1 MADSASLAGSTA
13 ADNVNHDV
21 ELAIGVGQSQ
31 RAADHQL
38 QGFQAE
44 VIVDITIVDG
54 NLAGAIVDADAGN
67 GMLTTA
73 SAVEI
78 LFSFVHLLLPP
89 YQNSTTSGFWA
100 ACACS
105 AVL

>member
-1 MADSASLAGSTA
+1 MLRSSGSKYQAEDAGQAVADSASLAGSTA

-54 NLAGAIVDADAGN
+54 NLAGAIVDTGAPA
-67 GMLTTA
+67 TECFRRP
-73 SAVEI
+73 V
-78 LFSFVHLLLPP
+78 P
-89 YQNSTTSGFWA
+89 
-100 ACACS
+100 
-105 AVL
+105 